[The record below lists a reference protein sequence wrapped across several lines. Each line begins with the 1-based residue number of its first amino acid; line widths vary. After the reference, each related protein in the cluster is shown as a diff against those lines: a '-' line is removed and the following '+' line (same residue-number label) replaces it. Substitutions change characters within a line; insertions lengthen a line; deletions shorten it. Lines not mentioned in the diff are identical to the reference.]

1 MAKCHI
7 YHDSGA
13 KKAGK
18 IKIEKVWRTPTKK
31 MQDVGQQYELKSGKN
46 NKELTHMHSSCVCV
60 YMNLCV
66 SVCLFVCI

>member
-7 YHDSGA
+7 YHDTGA

-18 IKIEKVWRTPTKK
+18 TKIEKVWRTPTKK

-46 NKELTHMHSSCVCV
+46 NKELTHVHS
-60 YMNLCV
+60 
-66 SVCLFVCI
+66 